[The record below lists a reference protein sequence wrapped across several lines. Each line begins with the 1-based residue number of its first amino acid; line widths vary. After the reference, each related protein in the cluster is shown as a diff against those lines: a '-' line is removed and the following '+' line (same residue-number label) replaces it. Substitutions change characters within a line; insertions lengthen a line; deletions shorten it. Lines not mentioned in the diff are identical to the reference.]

1 MVVGVWTALTRHREK
16 IQGVNQLNRCVE
28 FACCHV
34 TAVYIQV
41 QFNSGH
47 VSLICSKLAGDE
59 DVNVNDICL
68 CVIGL

>member
-1 MVVGVWTALTRHREK
+1 MGVGVWIALTPHSEK

-34 TAVYIQV
+34 TAVFIQV

-59 DVNVNDICL
+59 DVNDICL
-68 CVIGL
+68 CVIAL